1 LLHADGRARAQA
13 ENIVEIGEIKPMDID
28 LPGIYVDRIVPATV
42 EKKIEFLTLRE
53 EASADDSVPVKK
65 DAARLRREK
74 IAKRAAL
81 ELKDGYYC
89 NLGVGM
95 PVLAASYLPEGV
107 NVWLQ
112 SENGILGMGPYPT
125 KSEVDA

>member
-74 IAKRAAL
+74 IACPGG
-81 ELKDGYYC
+81 ELPPRGCQRVVAIGERDSWDGSIP
-89 NLGVGM
+89 NQIG
-95 PVLAASYLPEGV
+95 S
-107 NVWLQ
+107 
-112 SENGILGMGPYPT
+112 
-125 KSEVDA
+125 